1 MKSQEYLDLISR
13 FEASSLRLLEIEE
26 DGCRIHMEK
35 GSVQVAESAAACDAA
50 QNALAERNAEPVHTA
65 ESTTLQQIKAP
76 LVGVF
81 YAAPS
86 PEAQPFVRPGDRVEK
101 GQVLCI
107 LEAMKMMNELKSPV
121 SGLLRSVG
129 CRNGEMAEYG
139 QVLFEVEPC

>member
-1 MKSQEYLDLISR
+1 MKPQEYFDLISR

-26 DGCRIHMEK
+26 DGSRVHMEK
-35 GSVQVAESAAACDAA
+35 GGLPAAPAAAGAA
-50 QNALAERNAEPVHTA
+50 PQTGSTERNAELMHTSEA
-65 ESTTLQQIKAP
+65 AALEQVKAP

-86 PEAQPFVRPGDRVEK
+86 PEEKPFVLPGDRVEK

-107 LEAMKMMNELKSPV
+107 LEAMKMMNELKSPI
-121 SGLLRSVG
+121 SGILRSIG

>member
-1 MKSQEYLDLISR
+1 MKSQEYFDLISR

-26 DGCRIHMEK
+26 DGCRVHMEK
-35 GSVQVAESAAACDAA
+35 GGLSAAEPAA
-50 QNALAERNAEPVHTA
+50 TCAAPQSVPAERSEEPVHNA
-65 ESTTLQQIKAP
+65 ADAALAQVKAP

-86 PEAQPFVRPGDRVEK
+86 PEAPPFVLPGDRVEK

-121 SGLLRSVG
+121 NGILRSIG

-139 QVLFEVEPC
+139 QILFEVEPC

>member
-35 GSVQVAESAAACDAA
+35 GSVQAAESAAACDAA

-107 LEAMKMMNELKSPV
+107 LEAMKMMNEVV
-121 SGLLRSVG
+121 SEYEGTVEAILVE
-129 CRNGEMAEYG
+129 NEQMIEYG
-139 QVLFEVEPC
+139 QPLFKIKTV

>member
-1 MKSQEYLDLISR
+1 MKSQEYFDLISR

-26 DGCRIHMEK
+26 DGCRVHMEK
-35 GSVQVAESAAACDAA
+35 GGLPASAPAAAGAA
-50 QNALAERNAEPVHTA
+50 PQTVLTERNAEPVPIAETA
-65 ESTTLQQIKAP
+65 ALEQVKAP

-86 PEAQPFVRPGDRVEK
+86 PEAQPFVLPGDRVEK

-121 SGLLRSVG
+121 SGILRTIG